1 MNLFGKVEDFTKEV
15 KSPENIITVTIEINC
30 VLDDNS
36 IQEYDIPKK
45 DLNDYL
51 SQIRLINTGND
62 NQLILVQDNEMI
74 IIGPAVIRNSII
86 TITE

>member
-1 MNLFGKVEDFTKEV
+1 MKLFGKTEDFTKDVNTVED
-15 KSPENIITVTIEINC
+15 IITVTIQVNC
-30 VLDDNS
+30 VLDDNN